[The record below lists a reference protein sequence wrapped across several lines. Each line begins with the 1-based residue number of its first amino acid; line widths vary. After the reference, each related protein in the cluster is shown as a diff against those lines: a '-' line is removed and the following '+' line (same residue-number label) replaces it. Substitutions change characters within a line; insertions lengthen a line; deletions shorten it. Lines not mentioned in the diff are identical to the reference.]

1 MITMTEKAKKKVL
14 DLIQAKADSGA
25 FLRIGVKGGG
35 CSGFSYVVE
44 IDDKMV
50 EFDKAYGEY
59 PTKVVCDQ
67 KSFVYLNGME
77 LDYSDSLVGGGF
89 EFKNPNASGSCG
101 CGKSFSV

>member
-1 MITMTEKAKKKVL
+1 MITMTENAKKRVIDLVKAKN
-14 DLIQAKADSGA
+14 DPSA

-44 IDDKMV
+44 IDNKAG
-50 EFDKAYGEY
+50 EWDKAFGEF

-67 KSFVYLNGME
+67 KSFVYLNGLE
-77 LDYSDSLVGGGF
+77 LHFSDELVDGGF
-89 EFKNPNASGSCG
+89 KFQNPNASGSCG